1 MSTKTPVLSTKTPVL
16 STKTPDFSLPKK
28 TPKAVF
34 QKLSKKLPI
43 TI

>member
-28 TPKAVF
+28 L
-34 QKLSKKLPI
+34 QKPFSKN
-43 TI
+43 